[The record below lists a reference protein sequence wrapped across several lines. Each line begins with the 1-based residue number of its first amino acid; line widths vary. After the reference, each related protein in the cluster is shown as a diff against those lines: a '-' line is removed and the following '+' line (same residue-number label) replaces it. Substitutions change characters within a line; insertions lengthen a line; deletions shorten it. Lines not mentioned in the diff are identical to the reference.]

1 MNETK
6 IYLKVCIG
14 DCEFNDEFTLE
25 FVDVDKANKIKTL
38 IDENCNNIVFTEIS
52 KKEKGL

>member
-1 MNETK
+1 MNENK

-25 FVDVDKANKIKTL
+25 FIDVDKANKIKTL